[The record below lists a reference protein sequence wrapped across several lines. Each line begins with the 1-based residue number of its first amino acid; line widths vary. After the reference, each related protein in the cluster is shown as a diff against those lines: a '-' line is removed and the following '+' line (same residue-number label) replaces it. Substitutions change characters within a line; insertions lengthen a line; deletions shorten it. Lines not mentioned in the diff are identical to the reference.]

1 MKSIKIF
8 TSSLVGIIA
17 KLIDAF
23 AKFFTIPL
31 LIAFYGKSD
40 YGLVALAFSL
50 NAYLRLMDMGM
61 NTGAIR
67 YFSIWFANGEKEKVL
82 GAARSSILFYGCIG
96 LVNACILIFLGLYG
110 KYFFKLDLVQ
120 EPVFRIMLFTLA
132 FSAVFNWV
140 AYVISQLLISYGEIQ
155 WTNYS
160 TIVSSILNLVTA
172 FAAVNFYLDLKT
184 YFLLYVLSTLAM
196 IPMNIYRL
204 RVIPIKN
211 LTGML
216 FKPKWDYSIFKEI
229 QKYSL
234 AIFAMGIFQFSGDN
248 LRPILLASFSSK
260 GTSALT
266 DYRVLQTIIMLVG
279 SMGSVFLQ
287 VLLPVASRGQALND
301 DAKKMNL
308 VFNGTKYI
316 TIFLS
321 LLIFG
326 LILNARDLVFL
337 FVGKDFTYLTKWL
350 TINLLLMFY
359 MHDYAISSIVLSIGK
374 TKALVYSSLVGAIAS
389 VGLTI
394 FFVKKY
400 DVGATV
406 IGFGGFILVQLLF
419 NYFYYL
425 PKVMKINGLKVLAK
439 SFFPGFLISGLLCMT
454 ILYFDNNFS
463 HLNIFARISLKSSL
477 FMFIFLLL
485 IYFIVL
491 DEVEK
496 NKIKKTFFN
505 IIVLK
510 KG

>member
-1 MKSIKIF
+1 MKSNKIF
-8 TSSLVGIIA
+8 ISSLVGIIA
-17 KLIDAF
+17 KLVDAF

-67 YFSIWFANGEKEKVL
+67 YFSIWFANDEKEKIL
-82 GAARSSILFYGCIG
+82 GAARSSIVFYGCIG
-96 LVNACILIFLGLYG
+96 VVNACILSFLGLYG
-110 KYFFKLDLVQ
+110 KHFFKLELDQ
-120 EPVFRIMLFTLA
+120 EPIFRTMLFTLA
-132 FSAVFNWV
+132 FSAVFNWA
-140 AYVISQLLISYGEIQ
+140 AYVINQLLISYGEIQ

-160 TIVSSILNLVTA
+160 TIVSSVLNLITA
-172 FAAVNFYLDLKT
+172 FIGVYFHLDLKT
-184 YFLLYVLSTLAM
+184 YFLLYVWSTLVM

-204 RVIPIKN
+204 RIIPIEN

-216 FKPKWDYSIFKEI
+216 FKPKWDYSVFKEI

-248 LRPILLASFSSK
+248 LRPILLASFSTK
-260 GTSALT
+260 GTSVLT

-287 VLLPVASRGQALND
+287 VLLPVASRGHALND
-301 DAKKMNL
+301 EDKKTNL
-308 VFNGTKYI
+308 VFSGTKYI

-326 LILNARDLVFL
+326 LILNVRDLIFL
-337 FVGKDFTYLTKWL
+337 FVGKDFLYLTKWL
-350 TINLLLMFY
+350 IINLLLMFY

-374 TKALVYSSLVGAIAS
+374 TKALVYSSLIAAIAS
-389 VGLTI
+389 VLLTI
-394 FFVKKY
+394 FFVNKY

-406 IGFGGFILVQLLF
+406 LGFGGFILVQLLF

-425 PKVMKINGLKVLAK
+425 PKIMKINGFKVLIK
-439 SFFPGFLISGLLCMT
+439 SFFPAFLISGLLCLS
-454 ILYFDNNFS
+454 ILYLDNNLNNFNVFVRILFKS
-463 HLNIFARISLKSSL
+463 ILFASTFLLMTYFFILDKTEKNIIKNIFK
-477 FMFIFLLL
+477 F
-485 IYFIVL
+485 Y
-491 DEVEK
+491 
-496 NKIKKTFFN
+496 
-505 IIVLK
+505 
-510 KG
+510 